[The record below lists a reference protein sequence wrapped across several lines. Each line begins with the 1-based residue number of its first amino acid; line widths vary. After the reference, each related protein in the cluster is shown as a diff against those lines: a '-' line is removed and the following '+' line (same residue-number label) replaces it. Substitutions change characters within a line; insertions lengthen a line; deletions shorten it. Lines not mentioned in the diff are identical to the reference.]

1 MAIKKYWDEEIETIS
16 KKNLNKYQLEQLKKQ
31 LELAFNK
38 SSYYRQSF
46 LENNVALSKLK
57 SLQDVHKLPFINK
70 MIERDRQLAKPLL
83 GDLVC
88 VPEEKVI
95 FISTSSGSTG
105 VPTVSPFTAK
115 DFKEFQDLL

>member
-57 SLQDVHKLPFINK
+57 
-70 MIERDRQLAKPLL
+70 
-83 GDLVC
+83 
-88 VPEEKVI
+88 
-95 FISTSSGSTG
+95 
-105 VPTVSPFTAK
+105 
-115 DFKEFQDLL
+115 